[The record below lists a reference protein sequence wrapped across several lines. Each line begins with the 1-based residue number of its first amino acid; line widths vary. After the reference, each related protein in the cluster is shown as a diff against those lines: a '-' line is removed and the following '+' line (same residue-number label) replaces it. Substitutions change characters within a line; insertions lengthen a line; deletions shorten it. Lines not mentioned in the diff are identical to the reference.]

1 MEHTAISLI
10 IPVYRVKEHL
20 PACLDSLL
28 NQDFCYPYN
37 IILVES
43 NSDDGSDR
51 ICAEY
56 EKKFSSRI
64 FYFHYD
70 KNDGISVGRNI
81 GILHSNGDYVC
92 FIDGDDYIWPTFLST
107 LYSAASKNSFPDII
121 TASYQIDD
129 GDKHKI
135 IKSSNYSISSEKALA
150 RFFNSKNENFYC
162 WNRLFKRRFL
172 IDNHLYFDQRFN
184 MFEDLLFVAK
194 AMARAEKIVSIN
206 DVIYHYVQHESSTVH
221 LCKDFLSPRLKAYEE
236 IKNDYHFSYPLYE
249 RKFFAKPSKK
259 IKKQIKQD
267 CLKSAAYY
275 NLTAKK
281 LHQQAK
287 AKLKGIFSV

>member
-1 MEHTAISLI
+1 MQHTAISLI
-10 IPVYRVKEHL
+10 IPVFRVKEHL
-20 PACLDSLL
+20 PTCLDSLL

-43 NSDDGSDR
+43 GSDDGSDK

-56 EKKFSSRI
+56 ERRFPSRI

-70 KNDGISVGRNI
+70 RNDGIAVGRNI
-81 GILHSNGDYVC
+81 GILSSNGDYVC
-92 FIDGDDYIWPTFLST
+92 FIDGDDYVFPTFLST
-107 LYSAASKNSFPDII
+107 LYKAAFENSFPDII
-121 TASYQIDD
+121 TASYQIDK
-129 GDKHKI
+129 GNKHKK
-135 IKSSNYSISSEKALA
+135 IKSSNYSLTSEKAIA
-150 RFFNSKNENFYC
+150 RFFNSEKDNFYC

-172 IDNHLYFDQRFN
+172 IDNHLYFDHRFN

-194 AMARAEKIVSIN
+194 ALPRADKVIAIN
-206 DVIYHYVQHESSTVH
+206 DIIYHYVQHDNSTVH

-249 RKFFAKPSKK
+249 RKFFSKPSKK

-267 CLKSAAYY
+267 CLK
-275 NLTAKK
+275 TATSSHISVKE

-287 AKLKGIFSV
+287 EKLKGIFSV